1 MFSLEGLDRTLSILL
16 FTDVTNSK
24 EIQEK
29 VIKAQIEPEFAFV
42 NAAAVLG
49 LLPLRLAAHKAAT
62 YDRRG
67 RLVCKSLHAELVFN
81 LSGSKHVSG

>member
-1 MFSLEGLDRTLSILL
+1 M
-16 FTDVTNSK
+16 
-24 EIQEK
+24 Q
-29 VIKAQIEPEFAFV
+29 
-42 NAAAVLG
+42 VLG